1 MSPPLHLLRNFRSN
15 LASAITNAYSQ
26 RQLDDLIKLSHSLAF
41 SFIRT
46 KLLTGKINLKII
58 GLTDTDLAFDCVAD
72 LYQRDHDGTLL
83 HLKAYF
89 ESISIDELSEEALL
103 GHLRRLV
110 FSRVN
115 QGLFRIYNELD
126 PGLGKILRNIK
137 IALHSQGNFAELEKF
152 GEPYIVP
159 NFCDPLLHLPELL
172 EDELTNRLRKTC
184 SASDRIPKLLA
195 KLNSLLRIERD
206 CSRAVRLMSVAYA
219 LRSFYSHSQLNTISL
234 PEVDQTLLT
243 DDAIRTIH
251 QSCERMK
258 KLNFPQYV
266 LKKKVT
272 LRQFNLYFAA
282 IEDQLREECIGRENE
297 DGSLFDKLKNHQM
310 RLTKGQYIRYH
321 KNILEYLLRSTRKNA
336 LNVLGKE

>member
-15 LASAITNAYSQ
+15 LSSALKNASSQ
-26 RQLDDLIKLSHSLAF
+26 RQLDDLIRLSHSLAF
-41 SFIRT
+41 SFVRT
-46 KLLTGKINLKII
+46 KLHTGRIDLGVI
-58 GLTDTDLAFDCVAD
+58 GLSDTDLAFDCVAD
-72 LYQRDHDGTLL
+72 LYQRGDDGALL
-83 HLKAYF
+83 HLKTYF
-89 ESISIDELSEEALL
+89 ESISIDETSDEALL

-159 NFCDPLLHLPELL
+159 NFCDPLLHLPEFH
-172 EDELTNRLRKTC
+172 EDELAFRLKRAC
-184 SASDRIPKLLA
+184 LPSERIPKLMA
-195 KLNSLLRIERD
+195 ALNSLLRVEREY
-206 CSRAVRLMSVAYA
+206 SRAVRLLSVAYA
-219 LRSFYSHSQLNTISL
+219 VRSFFSHSHTEAISL

-243 DDAIRTIH
+243 DDAVRTIH
-251 QSCERMK
+251 QSCERIK
-258 KLNFPQYV
+258 KLNFPNYV

-272 LRQFNLYFAA
+272 SRQFDLYFAA
-282 IEDQLREECIGRENE
+282 IEDQLREECLGRENE
-297 DGSLFDKLKNHQM
+297 DGSLFDKLRNRQLN
-310 RLTKGQYIRYH
+310 LTKVQYLRNH
-321 KNILEYLLRSTRKNA
+321 KNILEYLLRMTRKTA